1 MLLLSKKLE
10 TNARQVCDAGVN
22 RLVLAEN
29 VIGKTEKST
38 HLVQRKSS
46 DFEKLSRKELHFLRP
61 AATGVAIMIVVLLKF
76 EVLTCCVAFC
86 GEIIWIHVRCTAF
99 ATLSGQRIIHPTCI
113 QMCFSWALVC
123 VSPNF
128 ASQIC

>member
-1 MLLLSKKLE
+1 MSSE
-10 TNARQVCDAGVN
+10 M
-22 RLVLAEN
+22 
-29 VIGKTEKST
+29 TEKQA

-61 AATGVAIMIVVLLKF
+61 VATGMLIMIVVLLKCEVDRNF

-86 GEIIWIHVRCTAF
+86 GEIIWIYVRCTAF
-99 ATLSGQRIIHPTCI
+99 ATLSCQRRIHPTCI
-113 QMCFSWALVC
+113 QMHPNPPCNVFSVGPLC
-123 VSPNF
+123 VSLGIF